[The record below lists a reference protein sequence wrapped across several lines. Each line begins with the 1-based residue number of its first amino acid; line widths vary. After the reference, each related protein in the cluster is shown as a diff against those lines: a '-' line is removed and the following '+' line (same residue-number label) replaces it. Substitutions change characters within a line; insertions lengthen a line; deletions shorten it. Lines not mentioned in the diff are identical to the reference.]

1 MTRDIPGA
9 GRLPAWLAPHKVKI
23 LVFMRF
29 LKKQKIDLNDPKLHD
44 LHIRFSEKG
53 VVMVAR
59 AGRKLPQHADRLN
72 RLQRIKFWEVVQKWA
87 ALEEGTRDKSK
98 ESGRQRSNGHCV
110 HSRQR
115 VANSH
120 NG

>member
-29 LKKQKIDLNDPKLHD
+29 LRRHGYDVNDPKLHN
-44 LHIRFSEKG
+44 LHIRFSERG
-53 VVMVAR
+53 VVMVAK
-59 AGRKLPQHADRLN
+59 AGHNLPQHADRLN

-87 ALEEGTRDKSK
+87 ALEEDTRDKPK
-98 ESGRQRSNGHCV
+98 ESGRSNRNANCV
-110 HSRQR
+110 NNR
-115 VANSH
+115 
-120 NG
+120 